1 MRDIWLKHSKIWLPV
16 KSMSLLYSAFS
27 LRLSSLE
34 GRTWVVFRIP
44 PSPWLWAISEASPAV
59 PLPGAAFG
67 SCIQGCCW
75 TNCWVVRLF
84 GLSCELYLFL
94 FRSSMISAN
103 DNIFSFKQRVMSLLG
118 GPWWSWWGRMRWLC
132 LIPWGLA
139 THSYL
144 QFLGWITKVF

>member
-59 PLPGAAFG
+59 PLPGAAFRT
-67 SCIQGCCW
+67 CIQGCCW
-75 TNCWVVRLF
+75 TNEWSVYLGFPVSCTFFSFGHQWFLPMITFSLLNREWWVYWEGPGGAGEGGWDDCVSYREDWPL
-84 GLSCELYLFL
+84 
-94 FRSSMISAN
+94 IV
-103 DNIFSFKQRVMSLLG
+103 IFSS
-118 GPWWSWWGRMRWLC
+118 
-132 LIPWGLA
+132 
-139 THSYL
+139 
-144 QFLGWITKVF
+144 